1 MAYQKLQVGRALAV
15 IPSDDTLIPSV
26 STLVHSGTGNF
37 SSANL
42 LVDSVASTD
51 FREIVNTPGAIV
63 YNTGAGGSY
72 NVSSVVPANG
82 VQLRLD
88 PATTAGAADAYDVYN
103 AATTGC
109 VLYVGVSGNL
119 KVQTA
124 GGDIITFANLP
135 VGFVPVQVVK
145 VFSTGTTATNIIA
158 LW

>member
-1 MAYQKLQVGRALAV
+1 MAYQKLQVGRALDV
-15 IPSDDTLIPSV
+15 IPSNDTLIPDV
-26 STLVHSGTGNF
+26 SSRIHSGTGNF

-42 LVDSVASTD
+42 LIDSVASTD
-51 FREIVNTPGAIV
+51 FREIVNSPGAII

-88 PATTAGAADAYDVYN
+88 PSTTAGAADAYDVYN

-119 KVQTA
+119 RVETA
-124 GGDIITFANLP
+124 GRDIVTFTNLP
-135 VGFVPVQVVK
+135 VGFVPVQVIR
-145 VFSTGTTATNIIA
+145 VFDTGTTATNIIA

>member
-37 SSANL
+37 LSASL
-42 LVDSVASTD
+42 LVDSVATTD

>member
-1 MAYQKLQVGRALAV
+1 MAYQKLQVGRALDV
-15 IPSDDTLIPSV
+15 IPSDDTLIPDV
-26 STLVHSGTGNF
+26 SSRIHSGTGNF

-51 FREIVNTPGAIV
+51 FREIVNNPGAII

-82 VQLRLD
+82 VQLRLN

-119 KVQTA
+119 RVETA
-124 GGDIITFANLP
+124 GRDIVTFSNLP
-135 VGFVPVQVVK
+135 VGFVPVQVIR
-145 VFSTGTTATNIIA
+145 VFATGTTATNVIA

>member
-82 VQLRLD
+82 VQLRLN